1 MTQFSKLYSDVYH
14 VYVIGDF
21 GRTATFDFCKR
32 FIDEEKHIIQ
42 KELGENDF
50 YDEYRRTMLTVHSY
64 LPMIKEKQ
72 ISKFYKSGN
81 YINDSILIGF
91 PDGMSI
97 DTAIEKF
104 CLMSI
109 QFLLS
114 KDNISTKK
122 IITLPCNTLS
132 PALLKVKEFVNDFDQ
147 ITNLAEFHNLNIT
160 KKEVQDIVEND
171 TVEFVTVAEAAINYV
186 TKKEYDF
193 VLPLGTSDI
202 SNIYTN
208 VISRTKS
215 KIKLIDA
222 SEKLQGFVFKAIT
235 ASINN
240 SEVEIIKQT
249 QNIKEEIE
257 IVKKQYNGSIAIIE
271 ACTDL
276 NMGIGLISL
285 NLYADYIASH
295 IYSDD

>member
-1 MTQFSKLYSDVYH
+1 MIQLSKLYSDIYH
-14 VYVIGDF
+14 IYVIGDF

-32 FIDEEKHIIQ
+32 FINEEKNLIQ
-42 KELGENDF
+42 KKLDGNDF

-64 LPMIKEKQ
+64 LPMIKENQ

-91 PDGMSI
+91 PNGVSI
-97 DTAIEKF
+97 DTVIEKF

-109 QFLLS
+109 SFLLS

-132 PALLKVKEFVNDFDQ
+132 PALLKVKEFVKDADQ
-147 ITNLAEFHNLNIT
+147 ISRMAELNNLTIT
-160 KKEVQDIVEND
+160 KKDVQHIVANNS
-171 TVEFVTVAEAAINYV
+171 VKFITVAETVIDYISKNN
-186 TKKEYDF
+186 YDF

-202 SNIYTN
+202 SNIYMN

-215 KIKLIDA
+215 KIKLIEV

-240 SEVEIIKQT
+240 SEEEIRKQI
-249 QNIKEEIE
+249 QNIKKEIE
-257 IVKKQYNGSIAIIE
+257 IVKKQHKVSIAIIE

-276 NMGIGLISL
+276 NLGIGLVSL
-285 NLYADYIASH
+285 NLYAEYIANYT
-295 IYSDD
+295 YSKD